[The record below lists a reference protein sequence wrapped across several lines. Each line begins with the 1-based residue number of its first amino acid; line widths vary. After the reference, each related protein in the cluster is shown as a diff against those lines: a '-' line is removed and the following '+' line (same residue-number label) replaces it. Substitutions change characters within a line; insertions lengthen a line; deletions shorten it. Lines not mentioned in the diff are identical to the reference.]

1 MIYTTKNRHSTA
13 YRFTVKMIDGKV
25 APEDQSSVNALRTG
39 KNSNEYVKLQ
49 GRGPRVEAAARDGQS
64 KYRYFSSLP
73 LRHAT
78 HVDAYVYTR

>member
-49 GRGPRVEAAARDGQS
+49 GRGPRPSR
-64 KYRYFSSLP
+64 RYHQALNLSMSTS
-73 LRHAT
+73 A
-78 HVDAYVYTR
+78 DVYIYNR

>member
-49 GRGPRVEAAARDGQS
+49 GRGARPS
-64 KYRYFSSLP
+64 RRYHQALP
-73 LRHAT
+73 LSMSTSA
-78 HVDAYVYTR
+78 DVYIYNR